1 MSVRRN
7 IHSVTSSAFGEIGR
21 IYKNQNVL
29 YLHIHT
35 IQCFFIAD
43 TQDVIFMIQLFPNS
57 LFPWLRAKRTKPNV
71 KWAKELKGTVEFRA
85 EKGSKL

>member
-57 LFPWLRAKRTKPNV
+57 LFPWLRAKRTKP
-71 KWAKELKGTVEFRA
+71 KTSSEQKSQKVEFRA